1 MSISAAAEVVDPL
14 YLPGLN
20 DSGSTIGA
28 YLIVEGGKSSI
39 SKAAGV
45 DSIPYGVCARDTV
58 DGAYA
63 DVQYSGLAPVIAGTA
78 GMTEGSLVMPEAG
91 GTGYG
96 VDVSGSAGDNK
107 GVIGICTKAATS
119 GKLGQV
125 RIQISQTQIA
135 D

>member
-39 SKAAGV
+39 SIAAGV
-45 DSIPYGVCARDTV
+45 TSTPYGVCARDTV

-78 GMTEGSLVMPEAG
+78 GMTEGTLIMPEAG
-91 GTGYG
+91 GTGFG
-96 VDVSGSAGDNK
+96 VDATASAGDNV
-107 GVIGICTKAATS
+107 GILGICTKAASS

-125 RIQISQTQIA
+125 RIQISEKQFA